1 MHCFHSVLPHP
12 RQWKQPLRRAFLG
25 SILFVSL
32 LSCCMAQIEA
42 SDSETPVV
50 ESSPDLMLPGLSRS
64 DAVVLGVVEGLTE
77 YLPVSSTG
85 HLILADHLL
94 HRESTVPV
102 SLAHQQAR
110 SAYLIVIQGG
120 AILAVLLLYW
130 RKLLSIL
137 LGMLGRDREGLQ
149 LGLKIGIAFV
159 PAAALGL
166 MLGGWIESSLFNPR
180 SVAIGLVIG
189 SVIMV
194 GAEWYRKHQQVTSPD
209 LEVSTDCLQSLSYR
223 GALTVGCMQCLA
235 LCPGMSRSM
244 VTIVGGYF
252 AGLTPRASAEFSFL
266 LGLLTLSAA
275 SLYSLL
281 RSWEPVT
288 TTLELDAVLIGIA
301 VATVVAML
309 AVKWFVSYLSRHG
322 LLLFALYRL
331 LLAAAIGW
339 FLWDS

>member
-1 MHCFHSVLPHP
+1 MHCFRSVLPHP
-12 RQWKQPLRRAFLG
+12 RLWKLPLRCAFLG
-25 SILFVSL
+25 FILFGSL
-32 LSCCMAQIEA
+32 LTCSMAQTETSEA
-42 SDSETPVV
+42 GTPAV
-50 ESSPDLMLPGLSRS
+50 EASPDLMLPGLTRS

-94 HRESTVPV
+94 HRERTVPL
-102 SLAHQQAR
+102 SLAHEQAR

-130 RKLLSIL
+130 RKLLTIL
-137 LGMLGRDREGLQ
+137 LGLLGRDREGLQ
-149 LGLKIGIAFV
+149 LGLKIGIAFI

-166 MLGGWIESSLFNPR
+166 VLGDWIESSLFNPR
-180 SVAIGLVIG
+180 SVAIGLVMG
-189 SVIMV
+189 SIIMV
-194 GAEWYRKHQQVTSPD
+194 GAEWYRKHRQGTARHLESSPD
-209 LEVSTDCLQSLSYR
+209 SLQSLSYR

-244 VTIVGGYF
+244 VTIVGGYV
-252 AGLTPRASAEFSFL
+252 AGLTARASAEFSFL

-275 SLYSLL
+275 SLYSLV
-281 RSWEPVT
+281 RSWGPVT
-288 TTLELDAVLIGIA
+288 ATLELDAVLIGIA